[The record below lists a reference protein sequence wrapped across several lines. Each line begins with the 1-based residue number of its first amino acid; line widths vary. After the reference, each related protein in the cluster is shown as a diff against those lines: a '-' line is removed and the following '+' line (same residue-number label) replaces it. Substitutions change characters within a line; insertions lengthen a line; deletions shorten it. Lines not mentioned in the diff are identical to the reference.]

1 MLELVQEILIHF
13 VLLVLGIDLD
23 GIGVE
28 MLLQYSE
35 VFLDFHPLNK
45 FCFITA
51 LIYGVSQI
59 DFFKNR
65 SQ

>member
-1 MLELVQEILIHF
+1 MLELVQEILIHV

-35 VFLDFHPLNK
+35 VYWGQNV
-45 FCFITA
+45 A
-51 LIYGVSQI
+51 LIFGGVSE
-59 DFFKNR
+59 F
-65 SQ
+65 SPS